1 MIGRDFCESRLFIF
15 PGHATMRA
23 MLELEDARARILAA
37 LLPLPVESVAIASAA
52 GRFTAGAMVAPLDLP
67 AFDNSAMDGYA
78 VRAADVTG
86 ASADAPVRLTV
97 VGRAEAGAVFEGT
110 MEKGCCV
117 RVFTGSPLPAGADA
131 VVMQEDTRQKV
142 GFAVRIEVLDA
153 VKPWE
158 NVRFRGEDVK
168 QGMELIGAGQ
178 RLNASRLGLLAAVGM
193 ASVPVRRQPV
203 VGVLATGN
211 ELVEAGQPLSPG
223 KIYESNRVMLR
234 PLLAQAGAAAR
245 MFPLV
250 PDTLEATRAALER
263 AFGECDAVVTSGGVS
278 VGELDFVKAAF
289 EKLGGTQEFWKVSIR
304 PGKPFVFG
312 RLGEKFLFGLPGNP
326 VSALV
331 TFLMLVRPALLH
343 WQGAV
348 DVELPSQAC
357 MLGEALVNRGDR
369 RHFMRVKVDA
379 DGIARPAGAQS
390 SHRLGSL
397 AEANGLVDVLPGVTL
412 AAGKPARVLRL
423 DD

>member
-1 MIGRDFCESRLFIF
+1 
-15 PGHATMRA
+15 MRA
-23 MLELEDARARILAA
+23 MLELEEARARILAA
-37 LLPLPVESVAIASAA
+37 LTPLPVESVALSSAA
-52 GRFTAGAMVAPLDLP
+52 ERFTADAVMSPMDLP

-78 VRAADVTG
+78 VRAADVAGT
-86 ASADAPVRLTV
+86 SADAPLSLRE
-97 VGRAEAGAVFEGT
+97 VGRATAGAVFAGSL
-110 MEKGCCV
+110 EKDCCV

-131 VVMQEDTRQKV
+131 VVMQEDTRIHSPGQ
-142 GFAVRIEVLDA
+142 IEVLDA

-168 QGMELIGAGQ
+168 QGAELLAAGQ
-178 RLNASRLGLLAAVGM
+178 RLNAGRLGLLAATGL
-193 ASVPVRRQPV
+193 ASVSVRRQPV

-211 ELVEAGQPLSPG
+211 ELVEAGQPLHAG
-223 KIYESNRVMLR
+223 MIYESNRVMLE
-234 PLLAQAGAAAR
+234 PLLAQAGAVAR
-245 MFPLV
+245 VFPLV
-250 PDTLEATRAALER
+250 PDTLEATRSALET
-263 AFGECDAVVTSGGVS
+263 AFAGCDAVVTSGGVS

-289 EKLGGTQEFWKVSIR
+289 EKLGGKLEFWKVSIR

-331 TFLMLVRPALLH
+331 TFLVLVRPALLH

-348 DVELPSQAC
+348 EVELPSHFCTLA
-357 MLGEALVNRGDR
+357 EALVNRGDR
-369 RHFMRVKVDA
+369 RHFVRVKVDA
-379 DGIARPAGAQS
+379 DGMARPAGAQA

-397 AEANGLVDVLPGVTL
+397 AVANGLVDVPPGMTL
-412 AAGKPARVLRL
+412 AAGALARVWRL

>member
-1 MIGRDFCESRLFIF
+1 
-15 PGHATMRA
+15 MRA

-78 VRAADVTG
+78 VRAADVTAACAG
-86 ASADAPVRLTV
+86 KPSSLREA
-97 VGRAEAGAVFEGT
+97 GRAAAGEVFQGALESGA
-110 MEKGCCV
+110 CV

-131 VVMQEDTRQKV
+131 VVMQEDTRIEEP
-142 GFAVRIEVLDA
+142 GRIEVLDA

-168 QGMELIGAGQ
+168 QGVELIGAGQ

-234 PLLAQAGAAAR
+234 PLLAQAGAVTR
-245 MFPLV
+245 VFPLV
-250 PDTLEATRAALER
+250 PDTLEATHAALER
-263 AFGECDAVVTSGGVS
+263 AFADCDAVVTSGGVS

-348 DVELPSQAC
+348 DIQLPAQAC
-357 MLGEALVNRGDR
+357 TLGEALVNRGDR

-379 DGIARPAGAQS
+379 EGIARPAGAQS

-397 AEANGLVDVLPGVTL
+397 AAANGLVDVPPGVTL
-412 AAGKPARVLRL
+412 EAGVLARVWRL
-423 DD
+423 ED